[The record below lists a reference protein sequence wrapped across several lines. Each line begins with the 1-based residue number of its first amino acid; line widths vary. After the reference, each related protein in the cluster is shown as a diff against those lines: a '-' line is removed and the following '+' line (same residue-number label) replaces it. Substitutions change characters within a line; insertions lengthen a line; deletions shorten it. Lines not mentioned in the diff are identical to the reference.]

1 MILEYIFKI
10 PFGPYIRI
18 VMDDGSGT
26 LWMHFDNELFFRT
39 KENHIK
45 SNRELTCWCGFCN
58 VMQRLKFVLQ
68 NNLMRFSAF
77 GPLA

>member
-1 MILEYIFKI
+1 MTGQAHY
-10 PFGPYIRI
+10 GC
-18 VMDDGSGT
+18 T
-26 LWMHFDNELFFRT
+26 LTMSCFFRT

-58 VMQRLKFVLQ
+58 VIQRLKFVLQ